1 MQIVVFTLGD
11 KEYAMDSRTVEE
23 IIKKM
28 DSTVVPKSPAWI
40 EGLINL
46 RGNVVPLVNLSKLLH
61 REDNQCYTN
70 IVIIQKQEGKIG
82 ILVNEIK
89 EVRKINDEDIEKG
102 SIESGNGIVGI
113 IQLDGRLVNYIDLD
127 LLI

>member
-1 MQIVVFTLGD
+1 MQIVVFTLED
-11 KEYAMDSRTVEE
+11 KEYAINSTAVEE

-70 IVIIQKQEGKIG
+70 IVIIKNQDGKIG

>member
-1 MQIVVFTLGD
+1 MQIVVFTLED
-11 KEYAMDSRTVEE
+11 KEYAINSTTVEE

-61 REDNQCYTN
+61 RDDNQCYTN
-70 IVIIQKQEGKIG
+70 IVIIKTQEGKIG
-82 ILVNEIK
+82 ILVNDIK

>member
-70 IVIIQKQEGKIG
+70 IVIIQNHDGKIG

>member
-1 MQIVVFTLGD
+1 MQIVVFTLED
-11 KEYAMDSRTVEE
+11 KEYAINSTAVEE

-70 IVIIQKQEGKIG
+70 IVIIKNQEGKIG
-82 ILVNEIK
+82 ILVDDIK
-89 EVRKINDEDIEKG
+89 EVRKINDVDIEKG
-102 SIESGNGIVGI
+102 SIGSGNGIVGI

>member
-1 MQIVVFTLGD
+1 MQIVVFTLED
-11 KEYAMDSRTVEE
+11 KEYAINSTTVEE
-23 IIKKM
+23 IIKMM

-61 REDNQCYTN
+61 RDDNQCYTN
-70 IVIIQKQEGKIG
+70 IVIIKTQEGKIG
-82 ILVNEIK
+82 ILVNDIK

>member
-1 MQIVVFTLGD
+1 MQIVVFTLED
-11 KEYAMDSRTVEE
+11 KEYAINSTAVEE

-70 IVIIQKQEGKIG
+70 IVIIKTQEGKIG
-82 ILVNEIK
+82 ILVNDIK